1 MLIKDNLL
9 TDVSFINF
17 FHHYV
22 LYGCHHHKHFSISG
36 SEKMF
41 YSSDLT
47 NDFNTKYLSH
57 LINKEFNFTEKYN
70 IGRVY
75 FNLQWPGQ
83 EAEWHLD
90 DEKSMTLLFFI
101 SEPSNGGYLNIK
113 FEEKEEKVEY
123 KKNRLI
129 FFEGSKYLHKAYPFE
144 KNPRISIA
152 YKLISK

>member
-1 MLIKDNLL
+1 
-9 TDVSFINF
+9 
-17 FHHYV
+17 
-22 LYGCHHHKHFSISG
+22 
-36 SEKMF
+36 MF

-101 SEPSNGGYLNIK
+101 SEPSNGGSLNIK
-113 FEEKEEKVEY
+113 LEEKEEKVEY

-144 KNPRISIA
+144 KSPRISVA